1 MLFFA
6 AVDDFQNLANVPLVL
21 SGEQQSQQM
30 AIGIVDDRI
39 AEGNETFQVLLSLL
53 SSDGR
58 VCSSPTSASADIV
71 IVDNDPSPTGK
82 LRHRYL

>member
-1 MLFFA
+1 M
-6 AVDDFQNLANVPLVL
+6 

-39 AEGNETFQVLLSLL
+39 SEGNETFQVLLSLL
-53 SSDGR
+53 SSDGSVR
-58 VCSSPTSASADIV
+58 ISPTNASADIV

-82 LRHRYL
+82 SFYRCL

>member
-1 MLFFA
+1 
-6 AVDDFQNLANVPLVL
+6 VDDFQSLGNVQLVL

-39 AEGNETFQVLLSLL
+39 SESNETFQVLLSLL
-53 SSDGR
+53 SSDGSVR
-58 VCSSPTSASADIV
+58 ISPTSASADIV

-82 LRHRYL
+82 

>member
-1 MLFFA
+1 LLFFA

-58 VCSSPTSASADIV
+58 VRLSPPVQALILLLWTMIQA
-71 IVDNDPSPTGK
+71 P
-82 LRHRYL
+82 

>member
-39 AEGNETFQVLLSLL
+39 AEGNEAFQVLLSLL

-58 VCSSPTSASADIV
+58 VRLSPTSASADIV
-71 IVDNDPSPTGK
+71 MWTMIQAP
-82 LRHRYL
+82 

>member
-1 MLFFA
+1 
-6 AVDDFQNLANVPLVL
+6 VDDFQNLANVPLVL

-58 VCSSPTSASADIV
+58 VRLSPTSASADIV
-71 IVDNDPSPTGK
+71 IVDNDPSPIGK
-82 LRHRYL
+82 LSHRYL